1 VIEEIAEVDEAP
13 SVEEIGDLLF
23 AVVNWARHLGIDPEA
38 ALRSGN
44 AKFERRFRSM
54 EAMTGDDFAKL
65 SLDEMEALWV
75 RAKANEA

>member
-1 VIEEIAEVDEAP
+1 
-13 SVEEIGDLLF
+13 
-23 AVVNWARHLGIDPEA
+23 
-38 ALRSGN
+38 
-44 AKFERRFRSM
+44 M